1 MTGSNRRPCA
11 CKAPAPPL
19 RQSPVQKESS
29 TTSFSPRAQSDLCPA
44 FLSPIVAIQSLRYS
58 GIAGRD
64 EAVNQ
69 PGCSNVLIACGT
81 PALGGLGQNLDLWQT
96 ASLPRVKILVCGSP
110 SPATGRNLDLWQ
122 HAPPAT
128 GRNPGLWQTGLL
140 PRVKILVCGSPSL
153 ATSRNFG
160 LWQPAPLATGQN
172 PGLWQTDPCH
182 RSKSW
187 FVAARVP
194 ATGRN
199 PGLWQH
205 SPCHE
210 PESRSVAAAPLAR
223 GRNPGLWQH
232 ASPATNRN
240 LDL

>member
-64 EAVNQ
+64 EAVNH

-96 ASLPRVKILVCGSP
+96 ASLSRVKILVCGSP
-110 SPATGRNLDLWQ
+110 SPATSRNLDLCQ

-128 GRNPGLWQTGLL
+128 GRNPGLWQTGPL
-140 PRVKILVCGSPSL
+140 PRVKILFCDSPSL
-153 ATSRNFG
+153 ATSRNLDLWKPALPATSRNLD
-160 LWQPAPLATGQN
+160 LWQLPPLATGQN
-172 PGLWQTDPCH
+172 PGLWQT
-182 RSKSW
+182 
-187 FVAARVP
+187 
-194 ATGRN
+194 
-199 PGLWQH
+199 
-205 SPCHE
+205 
-210 PESRSVAAAPLAR
+210 APLPQVKILGPPKR
-223 GRNPGLWQH
+223 LGCSMHTL
-232 ASPATNRN
+232 
-240 LDL
+240 